1 MIGDSRVAEG
11 FSARVAAAAV
21 NRRLHFWNFGM
32 GGTAARV
39 WYYALRDA
47 DPTRR
52 RFAAIAIAL
61 GNYSDRDAFGDSPDR
76 ELDQKYLTMRLGL
89 TDCLDYAMSIDSM
102 AKRAHSL
109 ATCLFRGMALRTDVQ
124 AFAADPTARIA
135 HVEDQN
141 KNGLGYLSGYTGM
154 TESLEGMSVDWH
166 RRTIQFP
173 EGVSETR
180 QASVRRFVL
189 PEPLPNEGANARYR
203 QEWLGGILD
212 LYRNSPTRLILL
224 QLPRAPMVNPNAV
237 EPRESARFVD
247 RAARAPRVTVLPAET
262 FTDLERP
269 GLFADGLHLNR
280 MGRPIFSERLAVKA
294 EELLSGGR
302 Q

>member
-1 MIGDSRVAEG
+1 
-11 FSARVAAAAV
+11 
-21 NRRLHFWNFGM
+21 M

-39 WYYALRDA
+39 WYYTLRDA

-61 GNYSDRDAFGDSPDR
+61 GNYSDLDAFGDSPNR
-76 ELDQKYLTMRLGL
+76 EIDQKYLTMRLGL
-89 TDCLDYAMSIDSM
+89 SDCLDYAMSIDSM
-102 AKRAHSL
+102 AMRVHSL

-124 AFAADPTARIA
+124 AFAADPRARIA

-166 RRTIQFP
+166 SRTIHFP
-173 EGVSETR
+173 EGVSDAR

-212 LYRNSPTRLILL
+212 LYKDSKTRLIFL
-224 QLPRAPMVNPNAV
+224 QLPRAPMMNPNAA
-237 EPRESARFVD
+237 EPRESTRFVD
-247 RAARAPRVTVLPAET
+247 RAERTPRVTALPAPT
-262 FTDLERP
+262 FMDLERP
-269 GLFADGLHLNR
+269 DLFADGLHLNR
-280 MGRPIFSERLAVKA
+280 AGRPIFSERLAAKT
-294 EELLSGGR
+294 EEILSGGGK
-302 Q
+302 